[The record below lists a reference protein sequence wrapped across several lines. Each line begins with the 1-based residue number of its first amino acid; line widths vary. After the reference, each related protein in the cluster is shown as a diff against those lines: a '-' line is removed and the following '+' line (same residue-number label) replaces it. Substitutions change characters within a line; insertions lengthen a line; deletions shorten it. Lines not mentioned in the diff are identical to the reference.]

1 MGVSMVLPNFPVADV
16 KAATDFYV
24 GLGFSVN
31 PMFSDE
37 NTSCIVV
44 NEQVAVMLLQTERFQ
59 GFLPEGAEAIL
70 GGNRHE
76 STTALLLGSNEEVDE
91 ITAKAEAGGGKI
103 HRPAEAN
110 EFGMY
115 GSAFDDLDGHLWEV
129 FCVAAP
135 DA

>member
-110 EFGMY
+110 ENGMY

-129 FCVAAP
+129 FYMAAP
-135 DA
+135 EA

>member
-110 EFGMY
+110 ENGMN

-129 FCVAAP
+129 FYMAAP

>member
-1 MGVSMVLPNFPVADV
+1 MRPSINKVTFFAYIRRAPFGGSLTTA
-16 KAATDFYV
+16 
-24 GLGFSVN
+24 
-31 PMFSDE
+31 
-37 NTSCIVV
+37 
-44 NEQVAVMLLQTERFQ
+44 QVQ
-59 GFLPEGAEAIL
+59 GAEAIL

-129 FCVAAP
+129 FYMAAP

>member
-76 STTALLLGSNEEVDE
+76 STTTLLLGSNEEVDE

-129 FCVAAP
+129 FYMAAP